1 MMAHRD
7 AAVLGDPHRSREAR
21 PVAERPRVDARFVLH
36 VLREFERAHHRQD
49 VLSRKVEG
57 NQFRPHP
64 ACNRALTFQGPV
76 EMLGRQNG
84 GQTPH
89 DRFGRSR
96 SFFQ

>member
-49 VLSRKVEG
+49 VSVPEGRRKSI
-57 NQFRPHP
+57 QAPP
-64 ACNRALTFQGPV
+64 CLQQGSHLPGA
-76 EMLGRQNG
+76 GRNA
-84 GQTPH
+84 
-89 DRFGRSR
+89 
-96 SFFQ
+96 